1 MKKLLTLALAGSMV
15 VAACGG
21 TAGGGDVAATVGDTE
36 LTVSDVQSVPF
47 EAAGTMEDLQFA
59 QYLTALIQ
67 WQVLDDAAAEEFSV
81 DPTPEEVDAKL
92 ESLLAEQAG
101 GMTAAE
107 LAESQNFSEETLRR
121 IARVQLI
128 QEKVVGEMSADVPE
142 PTDEEVADAI
152 RDEELGLTEVCA
164 RHVLVETAEEA
175 SEAKQRL
182 EGGEDFA
189 TVAEEMSIDPSA
201 AENGGDLGCQLAQQ
215 YVDEFRDAAA
225 TAEID
230 AITDPVE
237 SQFGF
242 HVLQVYDRTDPAP
255 EDLPTEDEIRQSL
268 AETAGSGE
276 LQEWLL
282 AHIREAEVTV
292 EEEYGSWVL
301 EPQPMVQPP
310 TS

>member
-1 MKKLLTLALAGSMV
+1 VKKLLTLALAGSMV

-36 LTVSDVQSVPF
+36 VTVSDVQSVPF

-81 DPTPEEVDAKL
+81 DPTPDEVDAKL
-92 ESLLAEQAG
+92 EALLAEQAG

-128 QEKVVGEMSADVPE
+128 QERVVGEMSADAPE

-201 AENGGDLGCQLAQQ
+201 AENGGDLGCELAQQ

-255 EDLPTEDEIRQSL
+255 EDLPSEDEIRQSL
-268 AETAGSGE
+268 AEAAGSGE